1 MLRGVLCTPAALATE
16 HPQLEVPSSSH
27 EDNDVCH
34 CMYIELL
41 TMETYGQE
49 GIQIWQPEVR
59 ISMSIYLPQQS
70 IILCSTIRS
79 VEDNDGNDIRTYTTD
94 IWLLQ
99 VRVINQEDL
108 VMVINLLLLLCC
120 DYCLI

>member
-1 MLRGVLCTPAALATE
+1 
-16 HPQLEVPSSSH
+16 
-27 EDNDVCH
+27 
-34 CMYIELL
+34 
-41 TMETYGQE
+41 
-49 GIQIWQPEVR
+49 
-59 ISMSIYLPQQS
+59 MS
-70 IILCSTIRS
+70 ILCSTIRS

-108 VMVINLLLLLCC
+108 VMVIKLLLSLCC

>member
-1 MLRGVLCTPAALATE
+1 
-16 HPQLEVPSSSH
+16 
-27 EDNDVCH
+27 
-34 CMYIELL
+34 
-41 TMETYGQE
+41 METYGQE
-49 GIQIWQPEVR
+49 GIQIWQPQVR
-59 ISMSIYLPQQS
+59 MSIYLPQQS

-79 VEDNDGNDIRTYTTD
+79 VEDNDGNDIRTYTAD

-108 VMVINLLLLLCC
+108 VMVIKLLLSLCC

>member
-1 MLRGVLCTPAALATE
+1 
-16 HPQLEVPSSSH
+16 
-27 EDNDVCH
+27 
-34 CMYIELL
+34 
-41 TMETYGQE
+41 METYGQE

-59 ISMSIYLPQQS
+59 MS
-70 IILCSTIRS
+70 ILCSTIRS

-108 VMVINLLLLLCC
+108 VMVIKLLLSLCC